1 MAHRNVERKDLD
13 NQAFIS
19 LRQKSELISGHLT
32 KRLNEHL
39 KVLRPLFFPKKILGA
54 YLKTASMTDVHGANV
69 AFTELKNEFEMFAAP
84 TFGIN
89 GRLKSPLP
97 PMDSQ
102 LMAVPYQY
110 NLKGQEGSPS
120 TKIISPVKWVIS
132 YACDCNIET
141 LTGVASG
148 REKRQE
154 SFIQESLIAHLV
166 FVIFIR
172 KFTALRKLITDLRYE
187 IEIETNDELGGLPLV
202 VLTTPIETFLPTDE
216 FITQIS
222 QLSGVPVFNEMID
235 PESLEFLV
243 DPFRDSLLA
252 L

>member
-1 MAHRNVERKDLD
+1 MAHRDVVRKNLD

-39 KVLRPLFFPKKILGA
+39 KVLRPLFFPKKLLGA
-54 YLKTASMTDVHGANV
+54 YLKTASMADVPGANV
-69 AFTELKNEFEMFAAP
+69 AFTELKNEFESVAAS
-84 TFGIN
+84 TFGIT

-97 PMDSQ
+97 PMDTQ
-102 LMAVPYQY
+102 LIAVPYQY
-110 NLKGQEGSPS
+110 QLNGGDGGPS
-120 TKIISPVKWVIS
+120 TKIICPVKWVIS
-132 YACDCNIET
+132 YACDCNIEV
-141 LTGVASG
+141 LTGVAAG

-154 SFIQESLIAHLV
+154 SFIQQSLIAHLV
-166 FVIFIR
+166 FVIFMR
-172 KFTALRKLITDLRYE
+172 KFVALRKVLADLRYE

-202 VLTTPIETFLPTDE
+202 VLTTPIETFLPTDD
-216 FITQIS
+216 FIIQIS

-235 PESLEFLV
+235 PESLESLA
-243 DPFRDSLLA
+243 DPFRDTLLD

>member
-1 MAHRNVERKDLD
+1 MAHREVERKDLD

-39 KVLRPLFFPKKILGA
+39 KILRPLFFPKKILGA
-54 YLKTASMTDVHGANV
+54 YLKTASMADVPGANV
-69 AFTELKNEFEMFAAP
+69 AFTELKNEFESVAGPM
-84 TFGIN
+84 FGIS

-97 PMDSQ
+97 SMDSQ

-110 NLKGQEGSPS
+110 QLNGEGGAA
-120 TKIISPVKWVIS
+120 TKIISPVKWVVS
-132 YACDCNIET
+132 YTCECNIET
-141 LTGVASG
+141 LTGVAAG

-154 SFIQESLIAHLV
+154 SFLRESLIAHLV

-172 KFTALRKLITDLRYE
+172 KFAALKKLITDLRYD
-187 IEIETNDELGGLPLV
+187 IEIETSDDLGGLPLV
-202 VLTTPIETFLPTDE
+202 VLTTPIQTFLPTDD
-216 FITQIS
+216 FITQIA

-235 PESLEFLV
+235 PESLESLA
-243 DPFRDSLLA
+243 DPFRDSLLNY
-252 L
+252 